1 MASMDTHGM
10 AQPSVVFC
18 NIHGGH
24 GLFTLLS
31 SRLMLHHLL
40 DFTEDLWGHLHPF
53 SRKCIH
59 PIIME
64 DPGPRLYL
72 LPQAKQVALW
82 DV

>member
-1 MASMDTHGM
+1 MASMDINGM
-10 AQPSVVFC
+10 AQPSIVFC
-18 NIHGGH
+18 NIHGGR

-31 SRLMLHHLL
+31 SRLVLHHSL
-40 DFTEDLWGHLHPF
+40 DSTEDLWGHLYLY

-59 PIIME
+59 PIITE
-64 DPGPRLYL
+64 DPEPRLYL